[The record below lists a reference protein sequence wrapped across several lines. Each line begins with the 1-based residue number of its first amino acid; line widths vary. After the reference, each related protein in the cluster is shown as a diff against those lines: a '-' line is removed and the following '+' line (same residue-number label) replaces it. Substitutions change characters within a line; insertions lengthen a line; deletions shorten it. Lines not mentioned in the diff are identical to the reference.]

1 MNHIVLIGNGFD
13 LAHGLKTSY
22 MDFLNWY
29 LKDIAIAIEEKQFY
43 EDELISILA
52 DKNYPHVQIFQ
63 KGELSNDP
71 IGFLKK
77 IENTNYV
84 YRIHTPFIRNLI
96 SNITERRWV
105 DIENSYYK
113 NLVSIYNET
122 EKNSKTKT
130 EDVEK
135 LNQAFRF
142 LKIKL
147 IEYLKL
153 QENHSFSLNDD
164 VLLHIQNITNELL
177 NSDNIYFINFNY
189 TSFIKNYFN
198 QDKISSKTNQIKLI
212 NIHGLLNHKE
222 ENIIFGYGDE
232 TDEHYEKFE
241 KLQNKEYLKYI
252 KSFGY
257 AYTNNYQNLI
267 TYLGN
272 MFNVHIFGHSCGVS
286 DRVLL
291 KEIFEHKNCQQIEM
305 YYYQKDENTNDF
317 IDKYMD
323 ISNHFSMEN
332 KGKMRI
338 RIKDFENSKPLVKYI
353 KK

>member
-22 MDFLNWY
+22 IDFLTWY
-29 LKDIAIAIEEKQFY
+29 LKNIGEAVEEKQYY
-43 EDELISILA
+43 EDDIISISPNTNYA
-52 DKNYPHVQIFQ
+52 GISIFKN
-63 KGELSNDP
+63 GELSNNP
-71 IGFLKK
+71 LEIFKK
-77 IENTNYV
+77 IENTIYAYN
-84 YRIHTPFIRNLI
+84 IHPEFINNLF
-96 SNITERRWV
+96 SNIQEKRWV
-105 DIENSYYK
+105 DIENSYYR
-113 NLVSIYNET
+113 NLISIFNDI
-122 EKNSKTKT
+122 TKSSQNRT
-130 EDVEK
+130 EDVAK
-135 LNQAFRF
+135 LNLAFRF
-142 LKIKL
+142 LKTKL

-153 QENHSFSLNDD
+153 QEKQSFLLNNDI
-164 VLLHIQNITNELL
+164 LLHLQNMSNELL
-177 NSDNIYFINFNY
+177 NSDSIYFINFNY
-189 TSFIKNYFN
+189 TSFIEKYFN
-198 QDKISSKTNQIKLI
+198 EDKISSKANQIKLI

-232 TDEHYEKFE
+232 TDEHYEKLE
-241 KLQNKEYLKYI
+241 KLQNKEYLKFI

-272 MFNVHIFGHSCGVS
+272 PFKVHIFGHSCGLS

-291 KEIFEHKNCQQIEM
+291 KEIFEHNNCYQIEM

-323 ISNHFSMEN
+323 ISNHFSMQN
-332 KGKMRI
+332 KGKMRV
-338 RIKDFENSKPLVKYI
+338 RIQALENSKPLVNYI